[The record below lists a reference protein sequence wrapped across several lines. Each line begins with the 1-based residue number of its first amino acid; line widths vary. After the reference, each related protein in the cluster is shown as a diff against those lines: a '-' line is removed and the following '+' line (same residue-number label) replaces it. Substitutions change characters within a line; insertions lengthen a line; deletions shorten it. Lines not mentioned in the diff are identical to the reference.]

1 MSNSTKKLSFWEKA
15 GYGCG
20 DLGSVL
26 FWQTIMVYLL
36 YFYTDVF
43 GLSAAVAGVMFFV
56 SRVLDALFDV
66 VIGMT
71 ADRTESRW
79 GKFRPYI
86 LFGAVPLAIAAV
98 AAFTAPDFGGTGK
111 IIYAY
116 VTFLLFMF
124 LYSTV
129 NIPYTS
135 LLGVISGDPVDRTS
149 ASSFKFVGAYLAGII
164 VSATALPFAKM
175 FGKGTTEVEI
185 AQTGWHTTMM
195 IYASAAVLFFVITF
209 LSTKERIKPIA
220 KEKTDVKRDLK
231 DIVQNVPW
239 LMLFAITILFI
250 LFNCIR
256 LNVTTHYF
264 KYYVG
269 EQAVPWLTSFL
280 NFGREFIANP
290 VLGIFGKEKLAMLNT
305 GETFGFEVLAS
316 TFNTVGQALSLVGVL
331 LIPWWAKTFGR
342 KRGTIILLVAAIIC
356 TGSFIF
362 FRPENIFLILF
373 FQAIGSITGGPISA
387 LLWVMYADTAD
398 YAEWKTGRRATGLIF
413 SASIMS
419 NKLGWA
425 FGSMIAAFILAS
437 TGFVANVT
445 QNAGTLFGL
454 KAMMSIIPIIAGLA
468 ALVILLFFYKLDEK
482 TMKTVQAELEQR
494 RIDSGVVEA

>member
-1 MSNSTKKLSFWEKA
+1 MESTHTKLKFREKV
-15 GYGCG
+15 GYGFG

-43 GLSAAVAGVMFFV
+43 GLTAATAGVMFFV
-56 SRVLDALFDV
+56 SRVLDAFFDV

-71 ADRTESRW
+71 ADRTETRW

-86 LFGAVPLAIAAV
+86 LFGAVPLAVAAV
-98 AAFTAPDFGGTGK
+98 AAFTVPSFGGTGK
-111 IIYAY
+111 IVYAY
-116 VTFLLFMF
+116 ITFLSFMF

-135 LLGVISGDPVDRTS
+135 LLGVISNDAVDRTS
-149 ASSFKFVGAYLAGII
+149 ASSFKFIGAYLAGII

-175 FGKGTTEVEI
+175 FGKGGTELEI
-185 AQTGWHTTMM
+185 AQSGWHTTML
-195 IYASAAVLFFVITF
+195 IYAIAAVLFFFITF

-220 KEKTDVKRDLK
+220 KEKTNIKSDLK
-231 DIVQNVPW
+231 DISKNIPW
-239 LMLFAITILFI
+239 MVLFAITILFI

-269 EQAVPWLTSFL
+269 EQSVPWLTDIL
-280 NFGREFIANP
+280 NFFRGYIINP
-290 VLGIFGKEKLAMLNT
+290 IISLFGNEKLTVLNRN
-305 GETFGFEVLAS
+305 ETFGFEALTS
-316 TFNTVGQALSLVGVL
+316 IFNTVGQTLSLIGVIL
-331 LIPWWAKTFGR
+331 VPWFAKTFGR
-342 KRGTIILLVAAIIC
+342 KEATIILFVTALIC

-362 FRPENIFLILF
+362 FSPENIFLILF

-398 YAEWKTGRRATGLIF
+398 YSEWKTGRRATGLIF

-445 QNAGTLFGL
+445 QNAGTLNGL
-454 KAMMSIIPIIAGLA
+454 KSMMSVIPVIPGLL
-468 ALVILLFFYKLDEK
+468 ALTLLIFFYKLDEK
-482 TMKTVQAELEQR
+482 TMKKVQEDLNQR
-494 RIDSGVVEA
+494 RIESGSSAI